1 MQLATLWKMPMTGK
15 TANDALSRAQL
26 YLRPVFY
33 ILFLVIQS
41 EGSSHIWEEV
51 CHQKVKA
58 TDYHFWTFLMTLF
71 FKWMNRDV

>member
-1 MQLATLWKMPMTGK
+1 MSVVKTMEKEERVGVSTRSSLESLGTMQLATLWKMPMTGK

-41 EGSSHIWEEV
+41 EGSSHI
-51 CHQKVKA
+51 
-58 TDYHFWTFLMTLF
+58 
-71 FKWMNRDV
+71 